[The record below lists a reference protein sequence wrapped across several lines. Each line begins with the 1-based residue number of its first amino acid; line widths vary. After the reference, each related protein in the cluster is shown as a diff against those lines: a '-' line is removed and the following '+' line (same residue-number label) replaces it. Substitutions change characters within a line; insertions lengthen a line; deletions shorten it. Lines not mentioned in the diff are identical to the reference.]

1 MTSTRQPPAQ
11 DSAGQ
16 NRFPRAN
23 FLGLD
28 FDTAEAAEVIAFL
41 DTRRAGDRFGYVVTP
56 NVDHMVQ
63 IDAQPELRPVYQG
76 GLLCLNDSR
85 VLARLAKLYGIA
97 LTVVPGSDLIVALF
111 GSVLKEG
118 DRLCI
123 VGASAPLVAQ
133 LRAQYPRITIIH
145 HEPPMGLRRNAAA
158 RKAAVDAAA
167 AANARFT
174 LLAVGAPQQ
183 EILASEMAAAGTVKG
198 TAFCIG
204 AAVDFIVGAQVR
216 APRIVQRA
224 GMEWFWRLAGSPRRL
239 GRRYLVEG
247 PKIFRI
253 ALRWQRDRKRNA
265 RV

>member
-1 MTSTRQPPAQ
+1 MTSTRQPDVPRN
-11 DSAGQ
+11 D
-16 NRFPRAN
+16 RFPRTT
-23 FLGLD
+23 FLDLA
-28 FDTAEAAEVIAFL
+28 FDTVTAAEVVAFL
-41 DTRRAGDRFGYVVTP
+41 QTRTAEDRFGYIVTP

-76 GLLCLNDSR
+76 ALLCLNDSR

-111 GSVLKEG
+111 GSVLQDG

-133 LRAQYPRITIIH
+133 LRTQYPRITIVH

-158 RKAAVDAAA
+158 RQAAVDAVA

-183 EILASEMAAAGTVKG
+183 EILASEMAAAGTVTG

-216 APRIVQRA
+216 APRIVQQA

-253 ALRWQRDRKRNA
+253 ALRWQRNRR
-265 RV
+265 RSTPH

>member
-1 MTSTRQPPAQ
+1 MTSTRQPDVPRN
-11 DSAGQ
+11 D
-16 NRFPRAN
+16 RFPRTT
-23 FLGLD
+23 FLDLD
-28 FDTAEAAEVIAFL
+28 FDTVTAAEVVAFL
-41 DTRRAGDRFGYVVTP
+41 RTRTAEDRFGYIVTP

-76 GLLCLNDSR
+76 ALLCLNDSR

-111 GSVLKEG
+111 GSVLQDG

-133 LRAQYPRITIIH
+133 LRTQYPRITIVH

-158 RKAAVDAAA
+158 RQAAVDAVA

-183 EILASEMAAAGTVKG
+183 EILASEMAAAGTVTG

-216 APRIVQRA
+216 APRIVQQA

-253 ALRWQRDRKRNA
+253 ALRWQRNRR
-265 RV
+265 RSTPH

>member
-1 MTSTRQPPAQ
+1 MTSTRQPDVPRN
-11 DSAGQ
+11 D
-16 NRFPRAN
+16 RFPRTT
-23 FLGLD
+23 FLDLD
-28 FDTAEAAEVIAFL
+28 FDTVTAAEVVAFL
-41 DTRRAGDRFGYVVTP
+41 RTRTVEDRFGYIVTP

-76 GLLCLNDSR
+76 ALLCLNDSR

-111 GSVLKEG
+111 GSVLQDG

-133 LRAQYPRITIIH
+133 LRAQYPRITIVH

-158 RKAAVDAAA
+158 RQAAVDAVA

-183 EILASEMAAAGTVKG
+183 EILASEMAAAGTVTG

-216 APRIVQRA
+216 APRIVQQA

-253 ALRWQRDRKRNA
+253 ALRWQRNRR
-265 RV
+265 RSTPH

>member
-1 MTSTRQPPAQ
+1 MTSTRQPDVPRN
-11 DSAGQ
+11 D
-16 NRFPRAN
+16 RFPRTT
-23 FLGLD
+23 FLDLD
-28 FDTAEAAEVIAFL
+28 FDTVTAAEVVAFL
-41 DTRRAGDRFGYVVTP
+41 RTRTAEDRFGYIVTP

-63 IDAQPELRPVYQG
+63 IDAQPQLRPVYQG
-76 GLLCLNDSR
+76 ALLCLNDSR

-111 GSVLKEG
+111 GSVLQDG

-133 LRAQYPRITIIH
+133 LRAQYPRITIVH

-158 RKAAVDAAA
+158 RQAAVDAVA

-183 EILASEMAAAGTVKG
+183 EILASEMAAAGTVTG

-216 APRIVQRA
+216 APRIVQQA

-253 ALRWQRDRKRNA
+253 ALRWQRNRR
-265 RV
+265 RSTPH

>member
-1 MTSTRQPPAQ
+1 MTLTRQQPARDTQ
-11 DSAGQ
+11 
-16 NRFPRAN
+16 RFPRTN

-28 FDTAEAAEVIAFL
+28 FDTVAARDVVQFL
-41 DTRRAGDRFGYVVTP
+41 QTRRADDPFGYIVTP

-76 GLLCLNDSR
+76 ALLCLNDSR
-85 VLARLAKLYGIA
+85 VLARLAKLFGIT
-97 LTVVPGSDLIVALF
+97 LSVVPGSDLIVALF
-111 GSVLKEG
+111 GSVMQDG
-118 DRLCI
+118 DRLCV
-123 VGASAPLVAQ
+123 VGASEPLVAQ
-133 LRAQYPRITIIH
+133 LRTQYPGITLIH
-145 HEPPMGLRRNAAA
+145 HAPPMGLRRNPAA
-158 RKAAVDAAA
+158 RQAAVAAA
-167 AANARFT
+167 AAAQARFT

-183 EILASEMAAAGTVKG
+183 EILASEMAAAGTVTG

-216 APRIVQRA
+216 APRIVQQA

-253 ALRWQRDRKRNA
+253 ALRWERERRRRAKA
-265 RV
+265 

>member
-1 MTSTRQPPAQ
+1 MTSTRQPDVPRN
-11 DSAGQ
+11 D
-16 NRFPRAN
+16 RFPRTT
-23 FLGLD
+23 FLDLD
-28 FDTAEAAEVIAFL
+28 FDTVTAAEVVAFL
-41 DTRRAGDRFGYVVTP
+41 RTRTAEDRFGYIVTP

-63 IDAQPELRPVYQG
+63 IDAQPQLRPVYQG
-76 GLLCLNDSR
+76 ALLCLNDSR

-111 GSVLKEG
+111 GSVLQDD

-133 LRAQYPRITIIH
+133 LRTQYPRITIVH

-158 RKAAVDAAA
+158 RQAAVDAVA

-183 EILASEMAAAGTVKG
+183 EILASEMAAAGTVTG

-216 APRIVQRA
+216 APRIVQQA

-253 ALRWQRDRKRNA
+253 ALRWQRNRR
-265 RV
+265 RSTPH